1 MSEAVPLAV
10 AGGWSR
16 VIHILSREVTMM
28 SRWKG
33 GVKAVGMFLLMA
45 VVWLF
50 SGLPAG
56 AQTRDTIPG
65 FAVKVEIQGLPA
77 IFISEL
83 TGIGSESEV
92 VEQKIVGLSGQSV
105 VQHVPGRLK
114 WKDIVIKRGLT
125 GDKSFW
131 AWRAMV
137 EAGNLQGALRTFS
150 ISFMNATMTQPL
162 ARWEGVGGWPSKLVI
177 PTPASASS
185 ATLMVEEL
193 TISHSGLTRTQ

>member
-1 MSEAVPLAV
+1 MSARGKLGAK
-10 AGGWSR
+10 
-16 VIHILSREVTMM
+16 T
-28 SRWKG
+28 
-33 GVKAVGMFLLMA
+33 VGTFLLMA

-50 SGLPAG
+50 SSLPAD
-56 AQTRDTIPG
+56 AQRLEPIPG
-65 FAVKVEIQGLPA
+65 FAVKVEIQGIPGT

-92 VEQKIVGLSGQSV
+92 VEQRSAGPSGQSV
-105 VQHVPGRLK
+105 THHVPGRLK
-114 WKDIVIKRGLT
+114 WNDIVIKRGLT

-150 ISFMNATMTQPL
+150 ITFLNTAMQPL

-185 ATLMVEEL
+185 ATIMVEEL
-193 TISHSGLTRTQ
+193 TITHSGLTRTQ